1 MATPN
6 PFGTTRPGRGRMI
19 RAGVAALVACVAAL
33 WVGAPARADIATPA
47 PADESAGDEAHL
59 PADELVVNKTERK
72 LHLLREGRILRSYDI
87 ALGQRPEGHKQREG
101 DSRTPEGRYRIDWR
115 KPDSEFFLAL
125 HISYPNDQDLRNA
138 RRRGL
143 DPGGQIMIHGLPNAP
158 KYPRRQYLW
167 SDWTDGCIA
176 VSNAAMIDL
185 WVSVP
190 DDTPITI
197 LP

>member
-1 MATPN
+1 MAVRDFDGSIMVGRARAVVSLCTVL
-6 PFGTTRPGRGRMI
+6 FVTGLAPGG
-19 RAGVAALVACVAAL
+19 AGQAT
-33 WVGAPARADIATPA
+33 ADIATPSRA
-47 PADESAGDEAHL
+47 EPSAGEEAHL
-59 PADELVVNKTERK
+59 PADELVVRKGERK
-72 LHLLREGRILRSYDI
+72 LYLLREGQVLRSYDI
-87 ALGQRPEGHKQREG
+87 ALGQQPEGHKQREG
-101 DSRTPEGRYRIDWR
+101 DSRTPEGSYRIDWR
-115 KPDSEFFLAL
+115 KSDSEFFLAL
-125 HISYPNDQDLRNA
+125 HISYPNDRDVRNA

-143 DPGGQIMIHGLPNAP
+143 DPGGQIMIHGLPNEP
-158 KYPRRQYLW
+158 RYPRRQYLW